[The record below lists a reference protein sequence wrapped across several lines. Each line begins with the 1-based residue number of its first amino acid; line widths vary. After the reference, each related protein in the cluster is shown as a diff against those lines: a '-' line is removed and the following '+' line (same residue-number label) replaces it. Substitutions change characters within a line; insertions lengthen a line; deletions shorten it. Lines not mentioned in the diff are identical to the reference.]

1 MKVDIRDY
9 DYGPHPSQRI
19 RLFLPSGR
27 YLTVVVALSSD
38 PRPPVLRSRATSR
51 SQSGTNSG

>member
-9 DYGPHPSQRI
+9 DYGPHPSQKI

-27 YLTVVVALSSD
+27 YLTVVVVIHGGYWPNRSD
-38 PRPPVLRSRATSR
+38 T
-51 SQSGTNSG
+51 T